1 MAGIGFELRKLLSK
15 GTLTSFA
22 AGYGQSAIAAAGPW
36 LLTVATIAA
45 IPIALAGRVS
55 PEELTAFHLVV
66 MYNFAFSLVL
76 SGPLVGIATRF
87 LADALFERDL
97 RDCPG
102 MLIGGLAILLATQL
116 IFAAPFYLLYVEAEP
131 LVRLLGLANY
141 FLTSGIWLATVFVSS
156 VKQHKAVTG
165 AFGAGML
172 TGFIAICAF
181 GPRFGL
187 AGLLVGFNL
196 GLTVLLFSLLGLTLV
211 QFPYEADRIWR
222 IWEWFRRH
230 PELAASGF
238 IYNAALWIDKWVFWC
253 SPRGEWIPM
262 GLVSMPVYDG
272 AMFLAFLTMTP
283 ALALFLLRAET
294 GFFER
299 YLAYSRAIL
308 ELGTWEDIEA
318 KHRALIEEIW
328 VAGKSILLTQIGIG
342 LAVILLAPRIFSWLH
357 LEFSQYGVFRLGVLG
372 AVFHVL
378 FLFITIVLAYFELHR
393 PVLALQ
399 ILFFL
404 LNLGGTLVTVHLGFA
419 WYGFGYLVAA
429 VTAFVGAFL
438 VLARALNELPYIT
451 FIAANPSVQKQQP

>member
-1 MAGIGFELRKLLSK
+1 MAGIGFELRKLLSQ

-36 LLTVATIAA
+36 LLTVVTIAA

-55 PEELTAFHLVV
+55 PEDLTAFHLVV

-76 SGPLVGIATRF
+76 SGPLVGVATRF
-87 LADALFERDL
+87 LADALFKRDL
-97 RDCPG
+97 RECPG
-102 MLIGGLAILLATQL
+102 MLIGGLAILLGLQL
-116 IFAAPFYLLYVEAEP
+116 LFAAPFYLLYVDAEP
-131 LVRLLGLANY
+131 RVRLLGLANY

-156 VKQHKAVTG
+156 VKRHRAVSG

-172 TGFIAICAF
+172 TGFLAICVL
-181 GPRFGL
+181 GPRFAL
-187 AGLLVGFNL
+187 AGLLAGFNT
-196 GLTVLLFSLLGLTLV
+196 GLMVVLFALLGLALAE
-211 QFPYEADRIWR
+211 FPYEARNVWR

-230 PELAASGF
+230 PELAASGLV
-238 IYNAALWIDKWVFWC
+238 YNAALWIDKWVFWS
-253 SPRGEWIPM
+253 SPQAEWIPM
-262 GLVSMPVYDG
+262 GLVSMPLYDS

-299 YLAYSRAIL
+299 YMAYSRAIL

-328 VAGKSILLTQIGIG
+328 VAGKSILLTQVGIG
-342 LAVILLAPRIFSWLH
+342 LGVILLAPRIFGWLH
-357 LEFSQYGVFRLGVLG
+357 LEFSQYGAFRLGVLG

-399 ILFFL
+399 ALFFL
-404 LNLGGTLVTVHLGFA
+404 LNLGGTLVTVRLGFA
-419 WYGFGYLVAA
+419 WYGFGYLTASVI
-429 VTAFVGAFL
+429 AFVGAFL

-451 FIAANPSVQKQQP
+451 FIAANPSVQQQES